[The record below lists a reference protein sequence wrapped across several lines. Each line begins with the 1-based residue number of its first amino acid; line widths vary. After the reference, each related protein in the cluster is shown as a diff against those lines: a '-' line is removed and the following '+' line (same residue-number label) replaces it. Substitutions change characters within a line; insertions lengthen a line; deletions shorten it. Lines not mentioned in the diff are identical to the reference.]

1 VAAGFAVAF
10 SAPSAQAPPNAQAPA
25 PNPLGEP
32 LLTSPEHVREDAF
45 FKVPLLPEDAQC
57 ADIDG
62 LKMKA
67 VVREAAAI
75 SQKDKAR
82 GTLFWGRNVG
92 FPGHDDTQNWVEGYF
107 RKFGLENVH
116 RKSFD
121 LPPQWMAHSY
131 AISFSSGGATFSSRT
146 RPARMPSIHRR

>member
-1 VAAGFAVAF
+1 MTMRSRSRWQPITALVGAGFAVAF
-10 SAPSAQAPPNAQAPA
+10 SAVGAQAPQGAQAPA

-45 FKVPLLPEDAQC
+45 FKVPLLPEDRAY

-82 GTLFWGRNVG
+82 GTLFWGRNV
-92 FPGHDDTQNWVEGYF
+92 
-107 RKFGLENVH
+107 
-116 RKSFD
+116 
-121 LPPQWMAHSY
+121 
-131 AISFSSGGATFSSRT
+131 
-146 RPARMPSIHRR
+146 